1 MGTVLHNIKKNRR
14 MMFTAVIYFIL
25 AIYFSGCNTVLVAA
39 ENNDNNADV
48 FTESAIFERLSHFKD
63 AGLVNHLNTVDEAMI
78 ANGIY
83 RMFHRG
89 EVGSADGYAL
99 WKNRLATEMVNNATK
114 DLPPT
119 EGPSHFV
126 LTAHEELPK
135 YFPSSPPEDDGYSC
149 WGGSHNIDDIIN
161 AMYNWHRALCAQK
174 EDAAWNGVYDP
185 AYMPQQMALT
195 TGFMCIVACDC
206 NQRPTLSL
214 EDFSTDADF
223 AELARDTLCE
233 SIPWGEVDFH
243 SVGSNTDALAAL
255 SAPLTDLPCNCEK

>member
-1 MGTVLHNIKKNRR
+1 MGVLHNIKKTRR

-39 ENNDNNADV
+39 ENNDGVSGV

-78 ANGIY
+78 ADGIY

-89 EVGSADGYAL
+89 ENGMADGYAL

-114 DLPPT
+114 NLPPT
-119 EGPSHFV
+119 E
-126 LTAHEELPK
+126 
-135 YFPSSPPEDDGYSC
+135 DGYSC
-149 WGGSHNIDDIIN
+149 LGGSHNVDDIIN
-161 AMYNWHRALCAQK
+161 SMYNWHRALCAQRG
-174 EDAAWNGVYDP
+174 DSAWQGVYDP

-206 NQRPTLSL
+206 NQRPELSL
-214 EDFSTDADF
+214 ELLSIDAEH
-223 AELARDTLCE
+223 AQQARDYLCE
-233 SIPWGEVDFH
+233 FIPWGEVDF
-243 SVGSNTDALAAL
+243 SQINSDTEEL
-255 SAPLTDLPCNCEK
+255 